1 MKVFSIIGYTNSG
14 KTSTLL
20 EIIKELVKR
29 GKTVNTAKAIHIEG
43 FSMDKEGK
51 DSWLHRDAGATRTA
65 IRSNVETTIMYQKAM
80 TVKELIPF
88 FDADYLILEGFS
100 TEKKIPKILCSKNLI
115 DLENLI
121 DDSVFVIS
129 GVISN
134 EINEYRGIRVLN
146 SQNAISEMVD
156 LVERKAINSSSV

>member
-1 MKVFSIIGYTNSG
+1 MKVFSVIGYTNSG
-14 KTSTLL
+14 KTSTLI

-29 GKTVNTAKAIHIEG
+29 DKTVNTVKAIHIDG
-43 FSMDKEGK
+43 FSVETEGK
-51 DSWLHRDAGATRTA
+51 DSWLHRQAGASRTA

-80 TVKELIPF
+80 SAKELMPF

-100 TEKKIPKILCSKNLI
+100 SEKKVPKVLCSKNLD
-115 DLENLI
+115 DLKELL

-134 EINEYRGIRVLN
+134 EINEFQGIRIIN
-146 SQNAISEMVD
+146 SHDSISELVD
-156 LVERKAINSSSV
+156 LVERNVVNSSSI